1 MERKLSLQIS
11 LQRNERV
18 IKLVVVSVVAVV
30 LLCYCLQLII
40 FLLPLLYPGYNT
52 VKVLQVLPTSHY
64 PLPTHLSSL
73 AICLFRLTA

>member
-52 VKVLQVLPTSHY
+52 VKVLQVLSTSHY

-73 AICLFRLTA
+73 AIYLFRLTA